1 MTTHIGAGRDMNI
14 DDLGEGGTAQILA
27 IAAREADLETKL
39 REIGFCEGDE
49 VELLARGPLGGQPL
63 AVRLNRR
70 IIALR
75 RNEARAI
82 LVEAAS

>member
-1 MTTHIGAGRDMNI
+1 MNI
-14 DDLGEGGTAQILA
+14 DDLAEGAPARVSA
-27 IAAREADLETKL
+27 INASAPDLEAKL

-49 VELLARGPLGGQPL
+49 VELLTRGPLGGQPL

-75 RNEARAI
+75 SEEARAV
-82 LVEAAS
+82 LVETAS